1 MYHHYSLTVFCICL
15 YVSPYQQAFMLSY
28 ALLLLSSILSFPL
41 EGFPLAFH
49 VESGLVLMNSLSFLP
64 EEVFIS
70 PSFLKDSFARYSIF
84 FSFRTLIISSHS
96 LWPSRFLLRN
106 LLKNWWDPFY
116 VADHFSLAA
125 FKVLSLCLTSNSL
138 ILMCF
143 SMVFLGLIL
152 V

>member
-49 VESGLVLMNSLSFLP
+49 VESGLMLMNSLSFLP

-84 FSFRTLIISSHS
+84 FSFRTLNISVDYPLVFIVSDKN
-96 LWPSRFLLRN
+96 PAVN
-106 LLKNWWDPFY
+106 LTDVPLDVMN
-116 VADHFSLAA
+116 HFSLTA
-125 FKVLSLCLTSNSL
+125 FKKS
-138 ILMCF
+138 
-143 SMVFLGLIL
+143 
-152 V
+152 